1 VLGTVGDATAGRLL
15 AAAHARLLWLLDPG
29 GGAVPPEDDGV
40 EAIAQAVEIL
50 ERSGEQLDLDR
61 DELLGVLERLDADD
75 QASPG
80 LRGGAIGARWVLDA
94 VEPGAL
100 DAAPL
105 AFADPAQL
113 GDFLF
118 GVFRIAREAAQ
129 RRPEL
134 LRAVDRLVLGWTAEA
149 FLEALPALRRAFS
162 ALSPREKDRAA
173 RLVLGETLARAPDPA
188 AAEAMARLEAEL
200 GAVLSRFGLR
210 GAP

>member
-1 VLGTVGDATAGRLL
+1 
-15 AAAHARLLWLLDPG
+15 
-29 GGAVPPEDDGV
+29 V

-50 ERSGEQLDLDR
+50 ERSGKGLALDP
-61 DELLGVLERLDADD
+61 DELLAVLERLDADD
-75 QASPG
+75 TASPG
-80 LRGGAIGARWVLDA
+80 LRGAAIGARWVLDA
-94 VEPGAL
+94 VPPEAL

-105 AFADPAQL
+105 AFADPAEL

-134 LRAVDRLVLGWTAEA
+134 LRAVDRLVLDWTPEV

-173 RLVLGETLARAPDPA
+173 RLVLGETLVRAPDPA
-188 AAEAMARLEAEL
+188 ASEALARLEAEL